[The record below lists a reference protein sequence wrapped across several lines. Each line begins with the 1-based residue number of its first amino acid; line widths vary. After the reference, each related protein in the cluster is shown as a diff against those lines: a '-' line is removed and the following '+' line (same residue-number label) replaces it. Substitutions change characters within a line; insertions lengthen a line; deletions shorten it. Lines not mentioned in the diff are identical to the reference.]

1 MDQDRDHRLE
11 DQLGDHQELDQTQQW
26 NDQAVQSKH
35 QECLQVDWLAELQPP
50 LGRRCRGVQLYA
62 LLERRR

>member
-35 QECLQVDWLAELQPP
+35 QECLQFDWLAELQPP
-50 LGRRCRGVQLYA
+50 
-62 LLERRR
+62 